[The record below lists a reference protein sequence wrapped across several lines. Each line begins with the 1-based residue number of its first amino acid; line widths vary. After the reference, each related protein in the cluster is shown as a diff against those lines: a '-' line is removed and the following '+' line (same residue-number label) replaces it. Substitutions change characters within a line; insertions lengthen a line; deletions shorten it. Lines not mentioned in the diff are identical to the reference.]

1 MLDLLMLGRIQ
12 LSKNNL
18 KTWLILGI
26 ILLFA
31 SFLRL
36 YDLGSVPLGFHIDE
50 ASLGYNAY
58 SLLLTGKDE
67 NNNSLPLYIDMFGD
81 NRPSGYHYLTI
92 LPIKILGLNEFA
104 TRLPGALFGIL
115 MILPIYFFSQ
125 LLFKNKRVS
134 LLAAILVT
142 MAPWSIVLSRASA
155 ETIVSLFSI
164 ISGFALVIAGIQ
176 KRSPIY
182 FFAGAISLSLSFF
195 FYHTPRVFV
204 PLLFLC
210 FILFLFPVWGKF
222 SKNVKMSLIF
232 SFLVVSLI
240 SFSLV
245 FLIKGG
251 TGRFSQVT
259 IFNAPG
265 TQLILDEQIRED
277 GNQNISQLITRFTH
291 NKITNYSIAFVSNYL
306 EYFSGQ
312 FLFIQ
317 GGWPNWYKVP
327 GMGLLYLVEL
337 PFIIV
342 GIFYLLLS
350 KDIFHKLPLVWLLIA
365 PVVAAITVDDVPNLQ
380 RAIVMFPIIGLI
392 VALGFVKIIE
402 KYPGKLS
409 KLFIAI
415 FAIFLLYNFSYF
427 LHQYFIQTQVHRNW
441 YRYEGFDKMMKIVKD
456 NYLNTNGII
465 ISKSFGGIY
474 PLVLFY
480 MQYDPVQYQKEGS
493 PKDKPGKGFGK
504 FYFANSEC
512 PSYNLDPSI
521 PIAKNTIIIDSG
533 NCKDYKGLNLL
544 KHTNLYRKDGT
555 RAFRIIYVSI

>member
-1 MLDLLMLGRIQ
+1 MLGRIQ

-18 KTWLILGI
+18 KTWIILAI

-31 SFLRL
+31 SLIRL
-36 YDLGSVPLGFHIDE
+36 YDLSSIPLGFHIDE
-50 ASLGYNAY
+50 ASLGYNGY

-67 NNNSLPLYIDMFGD
+67 NNNILPLYIDMFGD
-81 NRPSGYHYLTI
+81 NRPSGYHYLTV
-92 LPIKILGLNEFA
+92 LPIKFLGLNEFS
-104 TRLPGALFGIL
+104 TRLPGALFGIF
-115 MILPIYFFSQ
+115 IIFPVYFLSQ
-125 LLFKNKRVS
+125 VLFKKQTIS
-134 LLAAILVT
+134 LLAAFLVAI
-142 MAPWSIVLSRASA
+142 APWSVVLSRASA
-155 ETIVSLFSI
+155 ETIVSLFWI
-164 ISGFALVIAGIQ
+164 VSGFTLIIAGLE
-176 KRSPIY
+176 KKTPIY

-210 FILFLFPVWGKF
+210 FIIVLFPVWSKF
-222 SKNVKMSLIF
+222 SKNVKVSLVF
-232 SFLVVSLI
+232 SFIIVCLI
-240 SFSLV
+240 SFTLV

-251 TGRFSQVT
+251 TGRFSQVN

-265 TQLILDEQIRED
+265 TQLILEEQIRED
-277 GNQNISQLITRFTH
+277 GNSVSQFITRYTH
-291 NKITNYSIAFVSNYL
+291 NKITNYSLAFVSNYL

-317 GGWPNWYKVP
+317 GGFPNWYKVP

-342 GIFYLLLS
+342 GIFYLFFS
-350 KDIFHKLPLVWLLIA
+350 KDIFHRLPLVWLLVA
-365 PVVAAITVDDVPNLQ
+365 PVVAAITVDDIPNLQ
-380 RAIVMFPIIGLI
+380 RVIVMFPILAL
-392 VALGFVKIIE
+392 VAAFGIVKIKD
-402 KYPGKLS
+402 KYSGKFS

-415 FAIFLLYNFSYF
+415 FAIFLFYNFSYF
-427 LHQYFIQTQVHRNW
+427 LHQYFIQSQVHRNW

-456 NYLNTNGII
+456 NYSNSDEII

-480 MQYDPVQYQKEGS
+480 MQYDPAQYQKEGS
-493 PKDKPGKGFGK
+493 PKDKPGRGFGK

-521 PIAKNTIIIDSG
+521 PIAKNSIIVDNG
-533 NCKDYKGLNLL
+533 NCKDYKALKLL
-544 KHTNLYRKDGT
+544 KHMNLYRKDGT
-555 RAFRIIYVSI
+555 RAFRIIYASI

>member
-1 MLDLLMLGRIQ
+1 MLRRIQ

-18 KTWLILGI
+18 KTWLILAI

-31 SFLRL
+31 AFIRL

-58 SLLLTGKDE
+58 SLSLTGKDE

-81 NRPSGYHYLTI
+81 NRPSGYHYLTV
-92 LPIKILGLNEFA
+92 LPIKFLGLNEFA
-104 TRLPGALFGIL
+104 TRLLGALFGIF
-115 MILPIYFFSQ
+115 MILPIYFLSQ
-125 LLFKNKRVS
+125 LLFKNKKVS
-134 LLAAILVT
+134 LLAAFLVAL
-142 MAPWSIVLSRASA
+142 APWSIVLSRASS
-155 ETIVSLFSI
+155 ETIVSLFWI
-164 ISGFALVIAGIQ
+164 ISGFALIIAGLE

-210 FILFLFPVWGKF
+210 FIIFLFPVWSKF
-222 SKNVKMSLIF
+222 SKNVKVSLVV
-232 SFLVVSLI
+232 SFIIVSLI
-240 SFSLV
+240 SFALV

-251 TGRFSQVT
+251 TGRFSQVN
-259 IFNAPG
+259 IFNSPG
-265 TQLILDEQIRED
+265 TQLILEEQIRED
-277 GNQNISQLITRFTH
+277 GNSVSQFTTRYMH
-291 NKITNYSIAFVSNYL
+291 NKITNYSLAFASNYL

-317 GGWPNWYKVP
+317 GGLPNWYNVP

-337 PFIIV
+337 PFIIA
-342 GIFYLLLS
+342 GIFYLLFS
-350 KDIFHKLPLVWLLIA
+350 KDIFHKLPLVWLLIS
-365 PVVAAITVDDVPNLQ
+365 PVVAAITIDDIPNLQ
-380 RAIVMFPIIGLI
+380 RAIVMFPIFGLI
-392 VALGFVKIIE
+392 AAFGIVKITE
-402 KYPGKLS
+402 KYSGKFS
-409 KLFIAI
+409 KVIIAVL
-415 FAIFLLYNFSYF
+415 AVFLLYNVSYF
-427 LHQYFIQTQVHRNW
+427 LHQYFIQSQVHRNW
-441 YRYEGFDKMMKIVKD
+441 YRYEGFDKLIKIVRD
-456 NYLNTNGII
+456 NYSSSDEII

-480 MQYDPVQYQKEGS
+480 MQYDPAQYQKEGS

-521 PIAKNTIIIDSG
+521 PIAKNTIIIDNG

-555 RAFRIIYVSI
+555 RAFRIIYASI